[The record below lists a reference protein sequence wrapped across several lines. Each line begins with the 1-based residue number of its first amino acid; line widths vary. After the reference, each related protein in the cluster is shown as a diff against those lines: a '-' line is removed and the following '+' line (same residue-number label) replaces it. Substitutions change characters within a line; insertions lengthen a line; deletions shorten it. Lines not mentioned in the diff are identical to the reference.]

1 MQIILDPQ
9 GYQLL
14 ISHRRISS
22 KQKKKFILLLLRG
35 DTSVICLLLFSSVNF
50 FPIPPPN
57 PTFSPIPQRDLSYT
71 TRMSTVKRAKHFARD
86 AFRGSFR
93 RPRGGFYLSARTR
106 AARLCAGSSAGFQGR
121 PWRKDRESFDCQHEE
136 TCVSHGGDVTRKTVS
151 LNCVPT
157 SVYTAFPL
165 PSSSFNGSAL
175 SSALSAEQDAAY
187 RRILSPTEAHL
198 PLHRGA
204 EIKEKRDG
212 KLRA

>member
-9 GYQLL
+9 GYHLTPTHLVQTKKE
-14 ISHRRISS
+14 IHPPSSRRYFCHLSPPPPLPPPSI
-22 KQKKKFILLLLRG
+22 
-35 DTSVICLLLFSSVNF
+35 F
-50 FPIPPPN
+50 FPSPLSN

-157 SVYTAFPL
+157 QVCTQLFLFPL
-165 PSSSFNGSAL
+165 PL
-175 SSALSAEQDAAY
+175 STGARCLAHY
-187 RRILSPTEAHL
+187 RRNKMLLIVASSLQLKHTFRYTVA
-198 PLHRGA
+198 R
-204 EIKEKRDG
+204 R
-212 KLRA
+212 